1 MRPGRF
7 EFLKNLH
14 FLLIILGLGKLLLQ
28 KSISPLVTSLS
39 LVKSLLDN
47 LKCLLNY
54 KNEDFVLPHFDK
66 IIVSGGAGKFFIP
79 FLRDFGKTIEIAE
92 GDAASGAIE
101 IFRYAQKKL

>member
-1 MRPGRF
+1 MRPGRLK
-7 EFLKNLH
+7 FLTNLH
-14 FLLIILGLGKLLLQ
+14 YLLFILGLGKLSLQ
-28 KSISPLVTSLS
+28 NSISPLVTSLS

-47 LKCLLNY
+47 LKCLLIH
-54 KNEDFVLPHFDK
+54 KNEDFVLPYFDK